1 MSEQVLIAGAGPTGL
16 TLALDLARR
25 GVHVRLV
32 DRADSPFQGSR
43 GDGIQPRTLEVFDD
57 LGVIDAVL
65 AAGREVPVMRAY
77 FAGTFVGERR
87 MADPVEPTPD
97 VPYPNTWVLGQS
109 DTEAIL
115 RARLAELGV
124 TVEFATALVDFTQD
138 DAGVTATL
146 QRGSTSETVRASYLV
161 GADGGASTV
170 RKRLGIAFEGS
181 TDESIKM
188 LLGDVRAD
196 SLDHEYG
203 YWFAAAADQ
212 PMTGFA
218 LSPLPGAR
226 RFQFAAPLTDDRFP
240 DLATLQD
247 LADRHGPETGLVLSD
262 LSWITVWRPNIRLA
276 ERFRDGRVFLAGDA
290 AHVHPPTGGQ
300 GLNTGVQDAYNLGWK
315 LAAAL
320 GGDPA
325 PLHTYEPERRTV
337 AARILGLSTE
347 LLDKLVDGD
356 EDAMHRGPET
366 RQLAIT
372 YRSPADDGPLV
383 AGDRAPDATLHD
395 ETGRPIRL
403 FDVFRGPHATLLRFA
418 PTNDS
423 LDIELPA
430 FAAGANSTSVSPAT
444 PIDGSGVLTVEIRRV
459 DTPSESSTRPAS
471 VTLVDTDGHAFTAF
485 SATAGTDIL
494 IRPDGHLARRW

>member
-1 MSEQVLIAGAGPTGL
+1 MSEQVLVAGAGPTGL
-16 TLALDLARR
+16 TLAIDLARR
-25 GVHVRLV
+25 GVDVRIV

-43 GDGIQPRTLEVFDD
+43 GDGLQPRTLEVFDD

-65 AAGREVPVMRAY
+65 AAGRELPVMRAY

-87 MADPVEPTPD
+87 MAEPVEPTPD
-97 VPYPNTWVLGQS
+97 VPYPNAWVLGQS

-124 TVEFATALVDFTQD
+124 TVEFGTALVDFTQD
-138 DAGVTATL
+138 GTGVTATL
-146 QRGSTSETVRASYLV
+146 HRDGTPETVRASYLI
-161 GADGGASTV
+161 GADGGASAV

-181 TDESIKM
+181 TDDSIKM

-226 RFQFAAPLTDDRFP
+226 RFQFAAPLADNRSP

-276 ERFRDGRVFLAGDA
+276 QRFRDGRVLLAGDA

-320 GGDPA
+320 DGDPG
-325 PLHTYEPERRTV
+325 PLDTYESERRTV

-356 EDAMHRGPET
+356 EDAMRRGPET
-366 RQLAIT
+366 RQLGIT
-372 YRSPADDGPLV
+372 YRSPTEHGPLV
-383 AGDRAPDATLHD
+383 AGDRAPDAPLHD
-395 ETGRPIRL
+395 ESGRPIRL
-403 FDVFRGPHATLLRFA
+403 FDLFRGPHATLLRFA
-418 PTNDS
+418 PTPGSAPTDAAS
-423 LDIELPA
+423 VDDPA
-430 FAAGANSTSVSPAT
+430 VH
-444 PIDGSGVLTVEIRRV
+444 TVEIHRFGAPGDRSA
-459 DTPSESSTRPAS
+459 DTDRPTFT
-471 VTLVDTDGHAFTAF
+471 TLVDTDGHAFTAYA
-485 SATAGTDIL
+485 ATSGTAVL
-494 IRPDGHLARRW
+494 IRPDGHLAHRW

>member
-16 TLALDLARR
+16 TLAIDLARR
-25 GVHVRLV
+25 GVDVRIV

-43 GDGIQPRTLEVFDD
+43 GDGLQPRTLEVFDD

-65 AAGREVPVMRAY
+65 AAGREIPVMRAY
-77 FAGTFVGERR
+77 FAGAFVGERR
-87 MADPVEPTPD
+87 MAEPIDPTPD
-97 VPYPNTWVLGQS
+97 VPYPNAWVLGQS

-115 RARLAELGV
+115 RARLDELGV
-124 TVEFATALVDFTQD
+124 TVEFGTALVDFIQD
-138 DAGVTATL
+138 DTGVTAILHRDGTP
-146 QRGSTSETVRASYLV
+146 ETVRASYLV
-161 GADGGASTV
+161 GADGGASAV
-170 RKRLGIAFEGS
+170 RKRLGIAFDGS
-181 TDESIKM
+181 TDDSIKM

-218 LSPLPGAR
+218 LSPLPGGR
-226 RFQFAAPLTDDRFP
+226 RFQFAAPLADDRSP

-247 LADRHGPETGLVLSD
+247 LADRHGPEAGLELSD

-276 ERFRDGRVFLAGDA
+276 QRFRDGRVLLAGDA

-315 LAAAL
+315 LGAAL
-320 GGDPA
+320 GGDLA
-325 PLHTYEPERRTV
+325 PLDSYESERRTV

-356 EDAMHRGPET
+356 EDAMQRGPET
-366 RQLAIT
+366 RQLGIT
-372 YRSPADDGPLV
+372 YRCPTDQDPLV
-383 AGDRAPDATLHD
+383 AGDRAPDAPLHD

-403 FDVFRGPHATLLRFA
+403 FDIFRGPHATLLRFA
-418 PTNDS
+418 PTPESAATDTAS
-423 LDIELPA
+423 LDDPA
-430 FAAGANSTSVSPAT
+430 VH
-444 PIDGSGVLTVEIRRV
+444 TVEIHRFDAPSKRST
-459 DTPSESSTRPAS
+459 DTGHPPLT
-471 VTLVDTDGHAFTAF
+471 TLVDTDGHAFAAYAATSGTAV
-485 SATAGTDIL
+485 L

>member
-1 MSEQVLIAGAGPTGL
+1 MSEQVLVAGAGPTGL
-16 TLALDLARR
+16 TLAIDLARR
-25 GVHVRLV
+25 GVDVRIV

-43 GDGIQPRTLEVFDD
+43 GDGLQPRTLEVFDD

-65 AAGREVPVMRAY
+65 AAGRELPVMRAY
-77 FAGTFVGERR
+77 FAGAFVGERR
-87 MADPVEPTPD
+87 MAEPVEPTPD
-97 VPYPNTWVLGQS
+97 VPYPNAWVLGQS

-124 TVEFATALVDFTQD
+124 RVEFGTALADFTQD
-138 DAGVTATL
+138 DTGVTATL
-146 QRGSTSETVRASYLV
+146 HRDGTPETVRASYLI
-161 GADGGASTV
+161 GADGGASAV
-170 RKRLGIAFEGS
+170 RKRLGIAFDGS
-181 TDESIKM
+181 TDDSIKM

-196 SLDHEYG
+196 ALDHEYG

-226 RFQFAAPLTDDRFP
+226 RFQFAAPLADDRSP

-247 LADRHGPETGLVLSD
+247 LADRHGPEEGLVLSD

-276 ERFRDGRVFLAGDA
+276 QRFRDGRVLLAGDA

-325 PLHTYEPERRTV
+325 PLDTYESERRTV

-356 EDAMHRGPET
+356 EDAMQRGPET
-366 RQLAIT
+366 RQLGIT
-372 YRSPADDGPLV
+372 YRSPTEHGQLV
-383 AGDRAPDATLHD
+383 AGDRAPDAPLHD
-395 ETGRPIRL
+395 ESGRPIRL
-403 FDVFRGPHATLLRFA
+403 FDLFRGPHATLLRFA
-418 PTNDS
+418 PTPGPAATDVTS
-423 LDIELPA
+423 LDDPD
-430 FAAGANSTSVSPAT
+430 VH
-444 PIDGSGVLTVEIRRV
+444 TVEIHRLDAPGDR
-459 DTPSESSTRPAS
+459 SSDPDRPTFT
-471 VTLVDTDGHAFTAF
+471 TLVDTDGHAFTAYA
-485 SATAGTDIL
+485 ATSGTAVL
-494 IRPDGHLARRW
+494 IRPDGHLAHRW

>member
-1 MSEQVLIAGAGPTGL
+1 MSEQVLVAGAGPTGL
-16 TLALDLARR
+16 TLAIDLARR
-25 GVHVRLV
+25 GVDVRIV
-32 DRADSPFQGSR
+32 DRAASPFQGSR
-43 GDGIQPRTLEVFDD
+43 GDGLQPRTLEVFDD

-65 AAGREVPVMRAY
+65 AAGRELPVMRAY
-77 FAGTFVGERR
+77 FAGAFVGERR
-87 MADPVEPTPD
+87 MAEPVEPTPD
-97 VPYPNTWVLGQS
+97 VPYPNAWVLGQS

-124 TVEFATALVDFTQD
+124 TVEFSTALVDFTQD
-138 DAGVTATL
+138 DTGVTATL
-146 QRGSTSETVRASYLV
+146 HRDGAPETVRASYLV
-161 GADGGASTV
+161 GADGGASAV
-170 RKRLGIAFEGS
+170 RKRLGIVFDGS
-181 TDESIKM
+181 TDDSIKM

-196 SLDHEYG
+196 ALDHEYG

-226 RFQFAAPLTDDRFP
+226 RFQFAAPLADDRSP

-247 LADRHGPETGLVLSD
+247 LADRHGPEAGLVLSD

-276 ERFRDGRVFLAGDA
+276 RRFRDGRVLLAGDA

-325 PLHTYEPERRTV
+325 PLDTYESERRTV

-356 EDAMHRGPET
+356 EDAMRRGPET
-366 RQLAIT
+366 RQLGIT
-372 YRSPADDGPLV
+372 YRSPTEHGPLV
-383 AGDRAPDATLHD
+383 AGDRAPDAPLHD
-395 ETGRPIRL
+395 ESGRPIRL
-403 FDVFRGPHATLLRFA
+403 FDLFRGPHATLLRFA
-418 PTNDS
+418 PTPGPAATDAAS
-423 LDIELPA
+423 LDDPDIH
-430 FAAGANSTSVSPAT
+430 
-444 PIDGSGVLTVEIRRV
+444 TVEIHRFDAPGDR
-459 DTPSESSTRPAS
+459 SSDPDRPTFT
-471 VTLVDTDGHAFTAF
+471 TLVDTDGHAFTAYA
-485 SATAGTDIL
+485 ATSGTAVL
-494 IRPDGHLARRW
+494 IRPDGHLAHRW

>member
-1 MSEQVLIAGAGPTGL
+1 MSEQVLVAGAGPTGL
-16 TLALDLARR
+16 TLAIDLARR
-25 GVHVRLV
+25 GVDVRIV

-43 GDGIQPRTLEVFDD
+43 GDGLQPRTLEVFDD

-65 AAGREVPVMRAY
+65 AAGRELPVMRAY
-77 FAGTFVGERR
+77 FAGAFVGERR
-87 MADPVEPTPD
+87 MAEPVEPTPD
-97 VPYPNTWVLGQS
+97 VPYPNAWVLGQS

-124 TVEFATALVDFTQD
+124 RVEFGTALADFTQD
-138 DAGVTATL
+138 DTGVTATL
-146 QRGSTSETVRASYLV
+146 HRDGTPETVRASYLI
-161 GADGGASTV
+161 GADGGASAV
-170 RKRLGIAFEGS
+170 RKRLGIAFDGS
-181 TDESIKM
+181 TDDSIKM

-196 SLDHEYG
+196 ALDHEYG

-226 RFQFAAPLTDDRFP
+226 RFQFAAPLADDRSP

-247 LADRHGPETGLVLSD
+247 LADRHGPEEGLVLSD

-276 ERFRDGRVFLAGDA
+276 QRFRDGRVLLAGDA

-325 PLHTYEPERRTV
+325 PLDTYESERRTV

-356 EDAMHRGPET
+356 EDAMQRGPET
-366 RQLAIT
+366 RQLGIT
-372 YRSPADDGPLV
+372 YRSPTEHGQLV
-383 AGDRAPDATLHD
+383 AGDRAPDAPLHD
-395 ETGRPIRL
+395 ESGRPIRL
-403 FDVFRGPHATLLRFA
+403 FDLFRGPHATLLRFA
-418 PTNDS
+418 PTPGPAATDAAA
-423 LDIELPA
+423 LDDPD
-430 FAAGANSTSVSPAT
+430 VH
-444 PIDGSGVLTVEIRRV
+444 TVEIHRFDAPGDRST
-459 DTPSESSTRPAS
+459 DTDRPTFT
-471 VTLVDTDGHAFTAF
+471 TLVDTDGHAFTAYA
-485 SATAGTDIL
+485 ATSGTAVL
-494 IRPDGHLARRW
+494 IRPDGHLAHRW

>member
-57 LGVIDAVL
+57 LGVVDAVL
-65 AAGREVPVMRAY
+65 AAGREVPVMHAY

-87 MADPVEPTPD
+87 MAEPVEPTPD

-138 DAGVTATL
+138 EAGVTATL
-146 QRGSTSETVRASYLV
+146 QHGDTSETVRARYLA

-181 TDESIKM
+181 TDDSIKM

-240 DLATLQD
+240 DLATLQE
-247 LADRHGPETGLVLSD
+247 LADRHGPGTGLALSD

-320 GGDPA
+320 GGDSA
-325 PLHTYEPERRTV
+325 PLDTYEPERRTV

-372 YRSPADDGPLV
+372 YRSPADEGPLV

-395 ETGRPIRL
+395 DTGRPIRL
-403 FDVFRGPHATLLRFA
+403 FDLFRGPHATLLRFA
-418 PTNDS
+418 PK
-423 LDIELPA
+423 P
-430 FAAGANSTSVSPAT
+430 GSPAT
-444 PIDGSGVLTVEIRRV
+444 DAAIDQPGLRTVEIHRV
-459 DTPSESSTRPAS
+459 GAPSGRS
-471 VTLVDTDGHAFTAF
+471 VETAFTTLVDTDGHAFTAYA
-485 SATAGTDIL
+485 ATSGTDIL
-494 IRPDGHLARRW
+494 IRPDGHLAHRW

>member
-25 GVHVRLV
+25 GVDVRLV

-87 MADPVEPTPD
+87 MAEPVEPSPD

-124 TVEFATALVDFTQD
+124 TVEFATALVEFTQD
-138 DAGVTATL
+138 DAGVTAML
-146 QRGSTSETVRASYLV
+146 QRGGTSETVRASYLV

-218 LSPLPGAR
+218 LSPLPGAQ

-247 LADRHGPETGLVLSD
+247 LADRHGPETGLVLHD

-320 GGDPA
+320 GGVPA
-325 PLHTYEPERRTV
+325 PLDTYEPERRTV

-372 YRSPADDGPLV
+372 YRCPDDDGPLV

-423 LDIELPA
+423 VDIELPA
-430 FAAGANSTSVSPAT
+430 FAAGANSTSDSPAT
-444 PIDGSGVLTVEIRRV
+444 PIDGSGVLTVDIRRV
-459 DTPSESSTRPAS
+459 DAPSESSARPAS

-485 SATAGTDIL
+485 SATAGTAIL
-494 IRPDGHLARRW
+494 IRPDGHLAHRW